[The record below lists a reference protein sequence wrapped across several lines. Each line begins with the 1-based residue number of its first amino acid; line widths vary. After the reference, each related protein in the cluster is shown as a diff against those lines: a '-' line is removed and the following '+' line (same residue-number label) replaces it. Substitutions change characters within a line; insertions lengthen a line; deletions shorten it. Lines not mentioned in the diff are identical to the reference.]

1 MIKKNKSINNYM
13 RILVQVIILFIIGLI
28 FVLNYY
34 KSKETEY
41 SIKMEENVQ
50 QVYEKVKDDLYDS
63 YGLLKAIIYDLETAS
78 DFPESSMYPIVKEYF
93 SRNPQIKKVTF
104 SDKNGKI
111 ISSIDSSGLDVSS
124 KYKGKP
130 IGSSLTK
137 INSDINRSDID
148 IEMKQSIYSYK
159 DVDTLYPV
167 YKNRNLLGFFSIT
180 TDVSSIFS
188 KEEFKIILEKNDLLV
203 TTSDGKTIFKSKG
216 FNGNYSYTSKI
227 KVEDINWIIKIES
240 KEDVLKNAMKKVIFL
255 SLGLIALISFV
266 IYLEWQL
273 LDKGAHITE
282 LTRLQEE
289 IKKIAYSDSL
299 TGLHNRL
306 SITNQISSYIK
317 NSKKHDECAVIFL
330 DLDDFKNVNDIF
342 GHEKGDKL
350 LKSVAEIFKKISSK
364 DERIITSRIGGDEFI
379 TLFKNIKSED
389 EIHQFCREILSKLN
403 NMFNINNK
411 EINISASIGVS
422 FFPKSGVDVNTLFK
436 NADMAMYDSKAKGKN
451 QYSFFGDE
459 MGRKIQRK
467 ALIESRLKTLINN
480 NDFTSFSILY
490 QPQIPISKKTNVKMA
505 EALTRWNDK
514 ELGCIYPSEFIQ
526 MAENTGTIDELG
538 NWVLKESCRYL
549 KKLESE
555 LKIKQNISIN
565 ISPKQF
571 RDWNFVNKIIATVKE
586 EGVLP
591 AQITLEITEQVFIDN
606 IEDCIKILIEL
617 KSAGFKISLD
627 DFGTGYS
634 SLSYLSKLPIDILK
648 IDKSFV
654 DNIESNVNS
663 LSLIKGIIQLSHSIN
678 LEIVV
683 EGVETYGQYKLLKE
697 LGADVIQGYYF
708 SRPLSEEDYIIF
720 SKSNFLDEENLFIED
735 LLESAKT
742 NTIKI

>member
-130 IGSSLTK
+130 IGSSLAK

-203 TTSDGKTIFKSKG
+203 TTSDGKTIFKSEG

-227 KVEDINWIIKIES
+227 KVEDINWVIKIES

-330 DLDDFKNVNDIF
+330 DLDDFKNVNDIL

-490 QPQIPISKKTNVKMA
+490 QPQVPISKKTNVKMA

-591 AQITLEITEQVFIDN
+591 SQITLEITEQVFIDN

-735 LLESAKT
+735 LLENAET